1 MGAGAVDIAF
11 REELSWSQ
19 LTKSIT
25 EFIFIYEIK
34 HDFFSVC
41 DMKSIDEVAGAA
53 FMREFIL
60 DSGESV

>member
-1 MGAGAVDIAF
+1 M
-11 REELSWSQ
+11 
-19 LTKSIT
+19 TKSIT
-25 EFIFIYEIK
+25 EFIFIYEINKK
-34 HDFFSVC
+34 HDIFSVC